1 MTKSSITSKAI
12 RASRRVQGLE
22 VSPEGDTGTL
32 GVNVAGPSN
41 SEPNLISTN
50 DHQEDDDEQSK
61 TDDDTNELGDQPEL
75 NEKGQPDPSKDKR
88 KLDPPQS
95 HNYSNFIGN
104 VPIPFPAE
112 TNPLFNATI
121 RVPKGK
127 ERAERSSSDID
138 DLAGDFVD
146 DDYESGGTSDELE
159 VEELEDHQGSSPSLG
174 SSNGEEEPDSSSSSS
189 DSDSEGSEEDSSS
202 ESGSEDSER
211 EVKKDKKRKRTSK
224 LKKKLEDAK
233 NEIKRLGKIANIKP
247 SKETKKSKRR
257 TKKDTEK
264 KKRSKK
270 NGIQVNIGVIP
281 KSD

>member
-22 VSPEGDTGTL
+22 VSPEGGTGTL
-32 GVNVAGPSN
+32 GENVAGPSN

-50 DHQEDDDEQSK
+50 EHQEEDNEHSK
-61 TDDDTNELGDQPEL
+61 TDDDANELGGQSEL
-75 NEKGQPDPSKDKR
+75 NEKRQPDPLKEKR
-88 KLDPPQS
+88 RPDPPQS

-146 DDYESGGTSDELE
+146 DNYDSRGTSDDLE
-159 VEELEDHQGSSPSLG
+159 VEELDDHQGSSPSLG
-174 SSNGEEEPDSSSSSS
+174 SSNGEEEPNSSSSSS
-189 DSDSEGSEEDSSS
+189 DSDSEESEEDLSS

-211 EVKKDKKRKRTSK
+211 EVKKEPLS
-224 LKKKLEDAK
+224 LLHSLPK
-233 NEIKRLGKIANIKP
+233 NHSTFHFLISSGEERFPYPSILLG
-247 SKETKKSKRR
+247 
-257 TKKDTEK
+257 D
-264 KKRSKK
+264 
-270 NGIQVNIGVIP
+270 
-281 KSD
+281 D